1 MAEEFH
7 RPDPDQLLNRIQTEE
22 SRQGRGRLKIFMG
35 YAAGVGKT
43 YTMLEA
49 AHQRLAEGVDVVVGY
64 AETHGRKETEALLRG
79 MEIVPR
85 KTIDYRG
92 TQLTDMDVDAILDR
106 HPAVVL
112 IDELAHTNAP
122 GMRHPK
128 RFLDVEE
135 ILDRGISVY
144 ATLNI
149 QHLESLNDV
158 VYQITGVKVHET
170 VPDRVVDQADEI
182 ELIDLS
188 PDELLSRL
196 KEGKVYIPDQAAH
209 AIHQFF
215 RKGNLTALREL
226 SLRRAADRVDE
237 QMLDYMETKAI
248 PGPWPTKERILVS
261 VSAHPISERLVRA
274 GRRLA
279 DHMNAEWYAVYI
291 ETPDRIHHAAA
302 YNDRVQRTLHLA
314 EELGGKVQTV
324 TGRTVPEAMLAFAHQ
339 HNITKII
346 LGKPLRPRWLES
358 LRGSIVDEVIR
369 ESGPIDVYIMSDPAG
384 PIAGPA
390 RQSSRPHPPYR
401 RYIFSALLV
410 GLVTFVSFPL
420 QSLIHPTNLVMVY
433 LAAVVI
439 AALYWGR
446 GPSILA
452 SVLSVIAFDFF
463 FVEPKLTFTVTDT
476 QFLLTF
482 IGLLVVGL
490 IISSLTSQVHD
501 QLEALQQREAQTST
515 LYSLSRD
522 LTTAVGLDAVLQTI
536 VVHIGENICRD
547 TTILLPKGET
557 LEARAAS
564 PGFILDEDEQ
574 AVALWAYQHGQAAGR
589 GTSTLPAASVRY
601 LPLKTTH
608 GTVGVLGAKPGAP
621 ADLLNPEQRQFLD
634 AYANLAALA
643 IERAQFDEQA
653 SQAQVLRATE
663 RLQSALLNSISHDLR
678 TPLSSISGALDSLT
692 EAEQD
697 RTNQIQ
703 LDRPARL
710 DLLENARE
718 QAERL
723 NRLVGNLLEMTR
735 LEAGA
740 IKLNRMESDVQD
752 VIGATL
758 ASMKDRLA
766 VHPICIEAPADLP
779 AVHIDFVLIEQVLVN
794 LLDNAAKFS
803 PAGTPIDIIA
813 RQSGAAVEIA
823 VRDQGPGIPTEDR
836 TRVFD
841 KFYRVKRTDGAGGT
855 GLGLSICKGIIEA
868 HGGRIWASNAPQGG
882 AQISFILPIGA
893 EPAGKENGGAHDG

>member
-1 MAEEFH
+1 MAEEFR
-7 RPDPDQLLNRIQTEE
+7 RPDPDQLLTRIQTEE
-22 SRQGRGRLKIFMG
+22 IRQARGKLKIFMG

-43 YTMLEA
+43 YAMLEA
-49 AHQRLAEGVDVVVGY
+49 GHQRLAGGVDVVVGY
-64 AETHGRKETEALLRG
+64 AETHGRVETEALLQG

-85 KTIDYRG
+85 KSVDYRG
-92 TQLTDMDVDAILDR
+92 TQLTDMDTDAILAR
-106 HPAVVL
+106 NPGLVL

-144 ATLNI
+144 ATLNV

-158 VYQITGVKVHET
+158 VFQITGIKVHET

-182 ELIDLS
+182 ELVDLS
-188 PDELLSRL
+188 PDELLNRL
-196 KEGKVYIPDQAAH
+196 KDGKVYVPDQAAR
-209 AIHQFF
+209 AIQQFF
-215 RKGNLTALREL
+215 RKGNLTALREI

-237 QMLDYMETKAI
+237 QMLDYMETKSI
-248 PGPWPTKERILVS
+248 PGPWPVKERILVA
-261 VSAHPISERLVRA
+261 VSAHPVSERLVRA

-279 DHMNAEWYAVYI
+279 DNLGAELYVVYI
-291 ETPDRIHHAAA
+291 ETPDRIHHAAK
-302 YNDRVQRTLHLA
+302 YSERVQRTLHLA
-314 EELGGKVQTV
+314 EELGAKVQTI

-346 LGKPLRPRWLES
+346 AGKPLRPRWLES
-358 LRGSIVDEVIR
+358 LRGSIVDEIIR
-369 ESGPIDVYIMSDPAG
+369 NSGPIDVYIMSDPAG
-384 PIAGPA
+384 PLPKPA
-390 RQSSRPHPPYR
+390 RDTSRPHRPYR

-410 GLVTFVSFPL
+410 AVATFISFPF
-420 QSLIHPTNLVMVY
+420 QNLIHPTNLVMVY
-433 LAAVVI
+433 LAVVVI

-452 SVLSVIAFDFF
+452 SLLSVVAFDFF
-463 FVEPKLTFTVTDT
+463 FIEPKLTFTVTDT
-476 QFLLTF
+476 QYLLTF
-482 IGLLVVGL
+482 FSLLVVGL
-490 IISSLTSQVHD
+490 IISSLTSQVRD

-522 LTTAVGLDAVLQTI
+522 LTIAIGLEAVLQTVI
-536 VVHIGENICRD
+536 AHIGETIRRD
-547 TTILLPKGET
+547 TVILLPKGES
-557 LEARAAS
+557 LEVRACS
-564 PGFILDEDEQ
+564 PGFELGEDEL
-574 AVALWAYQHGQAAGR
+574 AVALWAFQHGQPAGR
-589 GTSTLPAASVRY
+589 GTATLPAASVRY

-608 GTVGVLGAKPGAP
+608 GTVGVLGAKPASP
-621 ADLLNPEQRQFLD
+621 SDLLNPEQRQFLD

-643 IERAQFDEQA
+643 IERAQLDEQA

-678 TPLSSISGALDSLT
+678 TPLASISGALDSLT

-697 RTNQIQ
+697 GANQIQ

-740 IKLNRMESDVQD
+740 IKLNRMESDIQD
-752 VIGATL
+752 VVGAAL

-766 VHPICIEAPADLP
+766 THPICIEVPEDLP
-779 AVHIDFVLIEQVLVN
+779 PVQVDFVLIEQVLVN

-803 PAGTPIDIIA
+803 PAQTPIDILA
-813 RQSGAAVEIA
+813 RQTGAAVEIA
-823 VRDQGPGIPTEDR
+823 VRDRGTGIPAEDR
-836 TRVFD
+836 AKVFD
-841 KFYRVKRTDGAGGT
+841 KFYRVKRPDGAGGT

-868 HGGRIWASNAPQGG
+868 HGGRIWASDNPPGG
-882 AQISFILPIGA
+882 AQVTFILPIGSA
-893 EPAGKENGGAHDG
+893 AVGTDNGG